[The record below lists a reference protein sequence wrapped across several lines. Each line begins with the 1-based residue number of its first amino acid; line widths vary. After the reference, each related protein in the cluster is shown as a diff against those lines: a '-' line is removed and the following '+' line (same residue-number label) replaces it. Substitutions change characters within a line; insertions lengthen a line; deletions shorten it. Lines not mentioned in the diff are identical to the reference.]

1 MEFGDWLELSFKVFG
16 GLGLFLLGMKNMS
29 EGMQAVAGDRLRKII
44 AAVTSN
50 RIMACGIGTL
60 ITAIIQSSSVTTVMV
75 VGMVNASVMTLKQAV
90 GVILGA
96 NIGTTFTAFILQLK
110 IGKFGLPIIGVMA
123 FFYLFSKRERFR
135 YVAMTILGLGL
146 VFYGLELMKEG
157 FSPLSALP
165 EFKEWFSRFSP
176 DTYFGVIRTCLVG
189 ALLTALVQSSSA
201 TVGITMALAFEGLID
216 FDTAAALV
224 LGENIGT
231 TITALLASIGS
242 STTARRAAYAHTLI
256 NILGVMWITSIFAFY
271 VDGIREVMGHFDLN
285 PDILKE
291 YNDDGEIVMRYVDTG
306 TGIWLTHFG
315 FNFVNMLVFLPLM
328 GLMVKLLE
336 RIAPERGIKEKPHL
350 SFLDVRM
357 LDTPALGIEQSRNEM
372 LRMADIVKQM
382 SGHLRGAI
390 ETLKPDEERD
400 KEIFHLEEVTDIQQ
414 KEIVEFLS
422 HLLSGNVPH
431 HVMDTGRGQ
440 IRVADELETIADYMT
455 SELKLILR
463 MNRNNIEMS
472 DDGRRQVLDL
482 HDHVAEYLDKIS
494 EALRK
499 DNVEILEPASV
510 DGRMINRLAK
520 DYRNQHLARVE
531 SGEVSPLSSLVYM
544 DMLRVYRRMKDH
556 AFNIAEVIA
565 GDK

>member
-1 MEFGDWLELSFKVFG
+1 MDFGDWFTLCYTVLG
-16 GLGLFLLGMKNMS
+16 GLGIFLLGMKNMS
-29 EGMQAVAGDRLRKII
+29 EGMQAVAGDRLRAII
-44 AAVTSN
+44 GAGTNN
-50 RIMACGIGTL
+50 RFMACGIGTL
-60 ITAIIQSSSVTTVMV
+60 VTAIIQSSSVTTVMV
-75 VGMVNASVMTLKQAV
+75 VGMVNASIMTLKQAI
-90 GVILGA
+90 GVIIGA
-96 NIGTTFTAFILQLK
+96 NIGTTMTAWILTLK
-110 IGKFGLPIIGVMA
+110 IGKYGLLIIGVTT
-123 FFYLFSKRERFR
+123 FFFLFSKRERLR
-135 YVAMTILGLGL
+135 YIAMTILGLGM
-146 VFYGLELMKEG
+146 VFFGLELMKMG
-157 FSPLSALP
+157 FSPLRELP
-165 EFKEWFSRFSP
+165 EFKVWFSRFSP

-189 ALLTALVQSSSA
+189 ALLTAIVQSSSA
-201 TVGITMALAFEGLID
+201 TIGITMGLASQGLID
-216 FDTAAALV
+216 FPTAAALV

-242 STTARRAAYAHTLI
+242 STTARRAAYAHMLV
-256 NILGVMWITSIFAFY
+256 NVLGVLWITAIFGFY
-271 VDGIREVMGHFDLN
+271 LSGVQYVLNRFGVYPEIMQIVDG
-285 PDILKE
+285 KE
-291 YNDDGEIVMRYVDTG
+291 AYPMAER
-306 TGIWLTHFG
+306 GIALTHSG
-315 FNFVNMLVFLPLM
+315 FNIMNALLFLPLM

-336 RIAPERGIKEKPHL
+336 RVAPEKGVKEKPHL

-357 LDTPALGIEQSRNEM
+357 LDTPALGIQQSRNEV
-372 LRMADIVKQM
+372 LRMADVVKQM
-382 SGHLRGAI
+382 GGHLREAI
-390 ETLKPDEERD
+390 DTLKPDEERD
-400 KEIFHLEEVTDIQQ
+400 KEIFHLEEITDIQQ

-431 HVMDTGRGQ
+431 HVMETGRGQ

-482 HDHVAEYLDKIS
+482 HDHVAAYLDKIS

-510 DGRMINRLAK
+510 EGKMINRLAK

-531 SGEVSPLSSLVYM
+531 SGSVSPLSSLVYM